1 MSDQTSKTSD
11 STDLKQSP
19 RLTMRR
25 LEAADPIELKP
36 TSFDEFDAAVSA
48 RTPST
53 PVVKLESSTKFGSSA
68 KPSSPTQT
76 TGVAPSASTG
86 FGDFGAEVERR
97 VRRSAPSAIPASSR
111 PSSDADSNSRVRP
124 QAGAAKAS
132 QSAPRPS
139 ATSAPKPAP
148 NLADQPIFKPTPV
161 APVTPVSAAPTTP
174 ATPRF
179 DPKTGKPL
187 ASAQNSSIAQQQRQK
202 SSSAPTPRFDPK
214 TGKPLAGSQ
223 ENPFVNSVAQS
234 QKQKSPSPTIP
245 RFDPKTGKPLA
256 TGQKASNDLYGGLS
270 KEEFE
275 NLRKAMNES
284 PQPKKKA
291 PQIGCLPAIV
301 ISVQRDATD
310 IFKPQIGCLPAIVIV
325 GVFAALFQETGV
337 FIGVFGIFVVNAI
350 LKAIFGDN
358 NANSEEKKNS

>member
-1 MSDQTSKTSD
+1 
-11 STDLKQSP
+11 
-19 RLTMRR
+19 MRR

-97 VRRSAPSAIPASSR
+97 VRRSAPSEVPASSR
-111 PSSDADSNSRVRP
+111 PSSDAASARRSAP
-124 QAGAAKAS
+124 QTTPIRDAKTT

-139 ATSAPKPAP
+139 VTNAPKPAP
-148 NLADQPIFKPTPV
+148 KPADQPIFKPTPA
-161 APVTPVSAAPTTP
+161 APVKPVPAPTPSAASKP

-179 DPKTGKPL
+179 DPMTGKPL
-187 ASAQNSSIAQQQRQK
+187 TLAQNSPTAQSQQQRP
-202 SSSAPTPRFDPK
+202 SSAPAPRFDTK

-223 ENPFVNSVAQS
+223 GKPFDNPAVQQ
-234 QKQKSPSPTIP
+234 QKQKSSSATIP

-256 TGQKASNDLYGGLS
+256 AGQKASNDLYGGLS

-275 NLRKAMNES
+275 KLHKATEAERNVRTTYSFSFEKLHKATEE
-284 PQPKKKA
+284 PTQPKKKG
-291 PQIGCLPAIV
+291 PQIGCLPAI
-301 ISVQRDATD
+301 
-310 IFKPQIGCLPAIVIV
+310 FIV
-325 GVFAALFQETGV
+325 GGAAALYQETGAIFAV
-337 FIGVFGIFVVNAI
+337 IGIFIVNSV
-350 LKAIFGDN
+350 LNGLFGDK
-358 NANSEEKKNS
+358 NANPEDKENS

>member
-1 MSDQTSKTSD
+1 
-11 STDLKQSP
+11 
-19 RLTMRR
+19 MRR
-25 LEAADPIELKP
+25 LEGAEPIELKP
-36 TSFDEFDAAVSA
+36 MSLDEFDAAVSA

-53 PVVKLESSTKFGSSA
+53 PVVKLEPTTKFGNSA
-68 KPSSPTQT
+68 KPSD
-76 TGVAPSASTG
+76 VAPSASTG

-161 APVTPVSAAPTTP
+161 APVTPVSAASTNS

-256 TGQKASNDLYGGLS
+256 AGQKASNDLYGGLS

-275 NLRKAMNES
+275 NLRKAMEES

-291 PQIGCLPAIV
+291 
-301 ISVQRDATD
+301 
-310 IFKPQIGCLPAIVIV
+310 PQIGCLPAIVIV

-337 FIGVFGIFVVNAI
+337 FIGVMGVFVVNAV

-358 NANSEEKKNS
+358 NANSEEKKNP

>member
-1 MSDQTSKTSD
+1 MSDQTSKSSD
-11 STDLKQSP
+11 SIDLKQSP

-25 LEAADPIELKP
+25 LEGAEPIELKP
-36 TSFDEFDAAVSA
+36 MSLDEFDAAVSA

-53 PVVKLESSTKFGSSA
+53 PVVKLEPTTKFGNSA
-68 KPSSPTQT
+68 KPSD
-76 TGVAPSASTG
+76 VAPSASTG

-161 APVTPVSAAPTTP
+161 APVTPVSAASTNS

-223 ENPFVNSVAQS
+223 ENPFVNPVAQS
-234 QKQKSPSPTIP
+234 QKQKSSSPTIP

-301 ISVQRDATD
+301 I
-310 IFKPQIGCLPAIVIV
+310 V

-337 FIGVFGIFVVNAI
+337 FIGVMGVFVVNAV

-358 NANSEEKKNS
+358 NANSEEKKNP

>member
-1 MSDQTSKTSD
+1 MSDQTSKSSD
-11 STDLKQSP
+11 SIDLKQSP

-25 LEAADPIELKP
+25 LEGAEPIELKP
-36 TSFDEFDAAVSA
+36 MSLDEFDAAVSA

-53 PVVKLESSTKFGSSA
+53 PVVKLEPTKFGNSA
-68 KPSSPTQT
+68 KPSD
-76 TGVAPSASTG
+76 VAPSASTG

-139 ATSAPKPAP
+139 ATSAP

-161 APVTPVSAAPTTP
+161 APVTPVSAASTNS

-256 TGQKASNDLYGGLS
+256 AGQKASNDLYGGLS

-301 ISVQRDATD
+301 I
-310 IFKPQIGCLPAIVIV
+310 V

-337 FIGVFGIFVVNAI
+337 FIGVMGVFVVNAV

-358 NANSEEKKNS
+358 NANSEEKKNP

>member
-1 MSDQTSKTSD
+1 
-11 STDLKQSP
+11 
-19 RLTMRR
+19 MRR
-25 LEAADPIELKP
+25 LEGAEPIELKP
-36 TSFDEFDAAVSA
+36 MSLDEFDAAVSA

-53 PVVKLESSTKFGSSA
+53 PVVKLEPTTKFGNSA
-68 KPSSPTQT
+68 KPSD
-76 TGVAPSASTG
+76 VAPSASTG

-161 APVTPVSAAPTTP
+161 APVTPVSAASTNS
-174 ATPRF
+174 ATQRF

-256 TGQKASNDLYGGLS
+256 AGQKTSDDLYGGLS

-301 ISVQRDATD
+301 I
-310 IFKPQIGCLPAIVIV
+310 V

-337 FIGVFGIFVVNAI
+337 FIGVMGVFVVNAV

-358 NANSEEKKNS
+358 NANSEEKKNP

>member
-1 MSDQTSKTSD
+1 MSDQTSKSSD
-11 STDLKQSP
+11 SIDLKQSP

-25 LEAADPIELKP
+25 LEGAEPIELKP
-36 TSFDEFDAAVSA
+36 MSLDEFDAAVSA

-53 PVVKLESSTKFGSSA
+53 PVVKLEPTTKFGNSA
-68 KPSSPTQT
+68 KPSD
-76 TGVAPSASTG
+76 VAPSASTG

-124 QAGAAKAS
+124 QAGATKAS

-161 APVTPVSAAPTTP
+161 APVTPVSAASTNS

-234 QKQKSPSPTIP
+234 QKQKSSSPTIP

-256 TGQKASNDLYGGLS
+256 AGQKTSDDLYGGLS

-301 ISVQRDATD
+301 I
-310 IFKPQIGCLPAIVIV
+310 V

-337 FIGVFGIFVVNAI
+337 FIGVMGVFVVNAV

-358 NANSEEKKNS
+358 NANSEEKKNP

>member
-1 MSDQTSKTSD
+1 MSDQTSKSSD
-11 STDLKQSP
+11 SIDLKQSP

-25 LEAADPIELKP
+25 LEGAEPIELKP
-36 TSFDEFDAAVSA
+36 MSLDEFDAAVSA

-53 PVVKLESSTKFGSSA
+53 PVVKLEPTTKFGNSA
-68 KPSSPTQT
+68 KPSD
-76 TGVAPSASTG
+76 VAPSASTG

-97 VRRSAPSAIPASSR
+97 VRRSAPNAIPTSSR

-161 APVTPVSAAPTTP
+161 APVTPVSAASTNS

-256 TGQKASNDLYGGLS
+256 TGQKTSDDLYGGLS

-301 ISVQRDATD
+301 I
-310 IFKPQIGCLPAIVIV
+310 V

-337 FIGVFGIFVVNAI
+337 FIGVMGVFVVNAV

-358 NANSEEKKNS
+358 NANSEEKKNP

>member
-1 MSDQTSKTSD
+1 MSDQTSKSSD
-11 STDLKQSP
+11 SIDLKQSP

-25 LEAADPIELKP
+25 LEGAEPIELKP
-36 TSFDEFDAAVSA
+36 MSLDEFDAAVSA

-53 PVVKLESSTKFGSSA
+53 PIVKLEPTTKFGNSA
-68 KPSSPTQT
+68 KPSD
-76 TGVAPSASTG
+76 VAPSASTG

-111 PSSDADSNSRVRP
+111 PSSAADSNSRVRP

-139 ATSAPKPAP
+139 VTSAPKPAP

-161 APVTPVSAAPTTP
+161 APVTPVSAASTNS

-223 ENPFVNSVAQS
+223 ENPFVNPVAQS
-234 QKQKSPSPTIP
+234 QKQKSSSPTIP

-256 TGQKASNDLYGGLS
+256 TGQKASNDIYGGLS

-301 ISVQRDATD
+301 I
-310 IFKPQIGCLPAIVIV
+310 V

-337 FIGVFGIFVVNAI
+337 FIGVMGVFVVNAV

-358 NANSEEKKNS
+358 NANSEEKKNP

>member
-1 MSDQTSKTSD
+1 MSKSSD
-11 STDLKQSP
+11 SIDLKQSP

-25 LEAADPIELKP
+25 LEGAEPIELKP
-36 TSFDEFDAAVSA
+36 MSLDEFDAAVSA

-53 PVVKLESSTKFGSSA
+53 PVVKLEPTTKFGNSA
-68 KPSSPTQT
+68 KPSD
-76 TGVAPSASTG
+76 VAPSASTG

-161 APVTPVSAAPTTP
+161 APVTPVSAASTNS

-256 TGQKASNDLYGGLS
+256 TGQKTSDDLYGGLS

-284 PQPKKKA
+284 PQSKKKA
-291 PQIGCLPAIV
+291 PQIGCLPAI
-301 ISVQRDATD
+301 A
-310 IFKPQIGCLPAIVIV
+310 IV

-337 FIGVFGIFVVNAI
+337 FIGVMGVFVVNAV

-358 NANSEEKKNS
+358 NANSEEKKNP

>member
-1 MSDQTSKTSD
+1 MSDQTSKSSD
-11 STDLKQSP
+11 SIDLKQSP

-25 LEAADPIELKP
+25 LEGAEPIELKP
-36 TSFDEFDAAVSA
+36 MSLDEFDAAVSA

-53 PVVKLESSTKFGSSA
+53 SVVKLEPTTKFGSPTTPASPTT
-68 KPSSPTQT
+68 PSS
-76 TGVAPSASTG
+76 VAPSASTG
-86 FGDFGAEVERR
+86 YGDFGAEVERR

-161 APVTPVSAAPTTP
+161 APVTPVSAASTNS

-256 TGQKASNDLYGGLS
+256 TGQKTSDDLYGGLS

-275 NLRKAMNES
+275 KLHQATEAPS
-284 PQPKKKA
+284 LPKKKV
-291 PQIGCLPAIV
+291 PQIGCL
-301 ISVQRDATD
+301 
-310 IFKPQIGCLPAIVIV
+310 LAIVIV

-337 FIGVFGIFVVNAI
+337 FIGVMGVFVVNAV

-358 NANSEEKKNS
+358 NANSEEKKNP

>member
-1 MSDQTSKTSD
+1 
-11 STDLKQSP
+11 
-19 RLTMRR
+19 MRR
-25 LEAADPIELKP
+25 LEGAEPIELKP
-36 TSFDEFDAAVSA
+36 MSLDEFDAAVSA

-53 PVVKLESSTKFGSSA
+53 PVVKLEPTTKFGNSA
-68 KPSSPTQT
+68 KPSD
-76 TGVAPSASTG
+76 VAPSASTG

-161 APVTPVSAAPTTP
+161 APVTPVSAASTNS

-256 TGQKASNDLYGGLS
+256 TGQKTSDDLYGGLS
-270 KEEFE
+270 KEEFENLRKAMNDEKHFKRVCYSVSFE

-291 PQIGCLPAIV
+291 PQIGCLPAI
-301 ISVQRDATD
+301 A
-310 IFKPQIGCLPAIVIV
+310 IV

-337 FIGVFGIFVVNAI
+337 FIGVMGVFVVNAV

-358 NANSEEKKNS
+358 NANSEEKKNP

>member
-1 MSDQTSKTSD
+1 MSDQTSKSSD
-11 STDLKQSP
+11 SIDLKQSP

-25 LEAADPIELKP
+25 LEGAEPIELKP
-36 TSFDEFDAAVSA
+36 MSLDEFDAAVSA

-53 PVVKLESSTKFGSSA
+53 PVVKLEPTTKFGNSA
-68 KPSSPTQT
+68 KPSD
-76 TGVAPSASTG
+76 VAPSASTG

-161 APVTPVSAAPTTP
+161 APVTPVSAASTN
-174 ATPRF
+174 
-179 DPKTGKPL
+179 
-187 ASAQNSSIAQQQRQK
+187 SA
-202 SSSAPTPRFDPK
+202 TPRFDPK

-256 TGQKASNDLYGGLS
+256 TGQKTSDDLYGGLS

-284 PQPKKKA
+284 PQSKKKA
-291 PQIGCLPAIV
+291 PQIGCLPAI
-301 ISVQRDATD
+301 A
-310 IFKPQIGCLPAIVIV
+310 IV

-337 FIGVFGIFVVNAI
+337 FIGVMGVFVVNAV

-358 NANSEEKKNS
+358 NANSGEKKNP

>member
-1 MSDQTSKTSD
+1 MSDQTSKSSD
-11 STDLKQSP
+11 SIDLKQSP

-25 LEAADPIELKP
+25 LEGAEPIELKP
-36 TSFDEFDAAVSA
+36 MSLDEFDAAVSA

-53 PVVKLESSTKFGSSA
+53 PVVKLEPTTKFGNSA
-68 KPSSPTQT
+68 KPSD
-76 TGVAPSASTG
+76 VAPSASTG

-161 APVTPVSAAPTTP
+161 APVTPVSAASTNS

-202 SSSAPTPRFDPK
+202 SPSAPTPRFDPK

-223 ENPFVNSVAQS
+223 ENPFVNPVAQS
-234 QKQKSPSPTIP
+234 QKQKSSSPTIP

-301 ISVQRDATD
+301 I
-310 IFKPQIGCLPAIVIV
+310 V

-337 FIGVFGIFVVNAI
+337 FIGVMGVFVVNAV

-358 NANSEEKKNS
+358 NANSEEKKNP

>member
-1 MSDQTSKTSD
+1 MSDQTSKSSD
-11 STDLKQSP
+11 SIDLKQSP

-25 LEAADPIELKP
+25 LEGAEPIELKP
-36 TSFDEFDAAVSA
+36 MSLDEFDAAVSA

-53 PVVKLESSTKFGSSA
+53 PVVKLEPTTKCGNSA
-68 KPSSPTQT
+68 KPSD
-76 TGVAPSASTG
+76 VAPSASTG

-161 APVTPVSAAPTTP
+161 APVTPVSAASTNS

-223 ENPFVNSVAQS
+223 ENPFVN
-234 QKQKSPSPTIP
+234 
-245 RFDPKTGKPLA
+245 
-256 TGQKASNDLYGGLS
+256 
-270 KEEFE
+270 
-275 NLRKAMNES
+275 
-284 PQPKKKA
+284 
-291 PQIGCLPAIV
+291 
-301 ISVQRDATD
+301 
-310 IFKPQIGCLPAIVIV
+310 
-325 GVFAALFQETGV
+325 
-337 FIGVFGIFVVNAI
+337 
-350 LKAIFGDN
+350 
-358 NANSEEKKNS
+358 

>member
-1 MSDQTSKTSD
+1 MSDQTSKSSD
-11 STDLKQSP
+11 SIDLKQSP

-25 LEAADPIELKP
+25 LEGAEPIELKP
-36 TSFDEFDAAVSA
+36 MSLDEFDAAVSA

-53 PVVKLESSTKFGSSA
+53 SVVKLEPTTKFGNSA
-68 KPSSPTQT
+68 KPSD
-76 TGVAPSASTG
+76 VAPSASTG
-86 FGDFGAEVERR
+86 YGDFGAEVERR

-161 APVTPVSAAPTTP
+161 APVTPVSAASTNS

-256 TGQKASNDLYGGLS
+256 TGQKTSDDLYGGLS

-284 PQPKKKA
+284 PQSKKKKIRNRYLLRVTRMNESPQSKKKA
-291 PQIGCLPAIV
+291 PQIGCLPAI
-301 ISVQRDATD
+301 A
-310 IFKPQIGCLPAIVIV
+310 IV

-337 FIGVFGIFVVNAI
+337 FIGVMGVFVVNAV

-358 NANSEEKKNS
+358 NANSEEKKNP

>member
-1 MSDQTSKTSD
+1 MSDQTSKSSD
-11 STDLKQSP
+11 SIDLKQSP

-25 LEAADPIELKP
+25 LEGAEPIELKP
-36 TSFDEFDAAVSA
+36 MSLDEFDAAVSA

-53 PVVKLESSTKFGSSA
+53 PVVKLEPTTKFGNSA
-68 KPSSPTQT
+68 KPSD
-76 TGVAPSASTG
+76 VAPSASTG

-124 QAGAAKAS
+124 QAGATKAS

-161 APVTPVSAAPTTP
+161 APVTPVSAASTNS

-256 TGQKASNDLYGGLS
+256 TGQKTSDDLYGGLS

-301 ISVQRDATD
+301 I
-310 IFKPQIGCLPAIVIV
+310 V

-337 FIGVFGIFVVNAI
+337 FIGVMGVFVVNAV

-358 NANSEEKKNS
+358 NANSEEKKNP

>member
-1 MSDQTSKTSD
+1 
-11 STDLKQSP
+11 
-19 RLTMRR
+19 MRR
-25 LEAADPIELKP
+25 LEGAEPIELKP
-36 TSFDEFDAAVSA
+36 MSLDEFDAADSA

-53 PVVKLESSTKFGSSA
+53 PVVKLEPTTKFGNSA
-68 KPSSPTQT
+68 KPSD
-76 TGVAPSASTG
+76 VAPSASTG
-86 FGDFGAEVERR
+86 YGDFGAEVERR

-111 PSSDADSNSRVRP
+111 PSSDADSNSRVSS
-124 QAGAAKAS
+124 QSGAAKAS

-161 APVTPVSAAPTTP
+161 APVTPVSAASTNS

-223 ENPFVNSVAQS
+223 ENPFVNPVAQS

-256 TGQKASNDLYGGLS
+256 AGQKASDDLYGGLS

-291 PQIGCLPAIV
+291 PQIGCLPMTL
-301 ISVQRDATD
+301 SVKAS
-310 IFKPQIGCLPAIVIV
+310 KLAPKKKAPQIGCLPAIVIV

-337 FIGVFGIFVVNAI
+337 FIGVMGVFVVNAV
-350 LKAIFGDN
+350 LKALFGDN
-358 NANSEEKKNS
+358 NANSEEKKNP

>member
-1 MSDQTSKTSD
+1 MSDQTSKSSD
-11 STDLKQSP
+11 SIDLKQSP

-25 LEAADPIELKP
+25 LEGAEPIELKP
-36 TSFDEFDAAVSA
+36 MSLDEFDAAVSA

-53 PVVKLESSTKFGSSA
+53 PVVKLEPTTKFGNSA
-68 KPSSPTQT
+68 KPSD
-76 TGVAPSASTG
+76 VAPSASTG

-161 APVTPVSAAPTTP
+161 APVTPVSAASTNS

-223 ENPFVNSVAQS
+223 ENPFVNPVAQS
-234 QKQKSPSPTIP
+234 QKQKSSSPTIP

-256 TGQKASNDLYGGLS
+256 TGQKTSDDLYGGLS

-301 ISVQRDATD
+301 I
-310 IFKPQIGCLPAIVIV
+310 V

-337 FIGVFGIFVVNAI
+337 FIGVMGVFVVNAV

-358 NANSEEKKNS
+358 NANSEEKKNP